1 MRTAISKSSTPR
13 SRATLRLIACSLLVA
28 PLLLVA
34 QAASPASSGLVAA
47 YGFDEGS
54 GTAVTDASGNGHTGT
69 IANATWAAA
78 GKYGKA
84 LQFNGTNAIVSI
96 PDAADLHLSTAMT
109 LEAWVNPT
117 TINANWRD
125 VVYKGNDNYYLEAS
139 SQPNSRPVAGTIA
152 GGGYGEAY
160 GTANLATNTWSFIT
174 ATYDGANVRLYVN
187 GTQVA
192 STARTGTIASSSNPL
207 TIGGDPIYGQYFA
220 GLIDEVRVYNVALT
234 AAQIQGDQ
242 TTPIT
247 PPDPDQTPPTAPASL
262 TAAVVSTGEI
272 DLSWPASTDN
282 VGVTGYQVERCQG
295 ASCATFAQ
303 IATPTATTYK
313 DTTVSA
319 SSSYSYRVRA
329 TDAAGNQG
337 GYSPTASATTPA
349 QTYSVGGS
357 VSGLSGTVV
366 LQNNGGNDLSVSA
379 NGSFAFSTQLA
390 SGAAYAVTVKSS
402 PSGQTCAVS
411 NGSGTVAGANVTT
424 VAVTCA
430 AVPTYSVGG
439 SVTGLSGTVVLR
451 NNGGN
456 DLTVAAN
463 GPFAFSTKLLDGAAY
478 AVTVK
483 TNPSGQNCS
492 VAGGSGT
499 VSGANVTSV
508 AVTCTTVPTY
518 SVGGSV
524 SGLSGTV
531 VLRNN
536 GGDDLTVGANGSFT
550 FATKLLDGAAYAV
563 TVKTNPSGQTCAVAS
578 GSGSVTGADVTGV
591 AVTCSTIPT
600 YSVGGNVSGL
610 SGTVVLQDNGGDDL
624 SVAANGSFTFVT
636 KLVNGAGYAVTV
648 KTNPAGQTCSVAN
661 GSGTVS
667 GANVTGVALACAANG
682 ATASDDFNRAN
693 GALGAGWVAVSDG
706 GLSISSQAVLGLSAH
721 AGDIRTAES
730 YTSDQWSQIEV
741 TSTQLSGG
749 QWIGPAVRMQSSGQK
764 MYVGIYFWNNGSQQL
779 RVYKRISGTWTQLG
793 SSYNSGP
800 LSAGTQ
806 LKLTAVERRSRSFRT
821 GSLASLSP
829 TAA

>member
-1 MRTAISKSSTPR
+1 MTIAASYRVLRAGGYGNQRRGPSTGTKAHSPGGTGRDENGDLQELNASFTRDTEADRFLPR
-13 SRATLRLIACSLLVA
+13 LLP

-272 DLSWPASTDN
+272 DLSPPASTDN

-319 SSSYSYRVRA
+319 SSIYSYRVRA

-390 SGAAYAVTVKSS
+390 SGAAYAVTVKKQSVGSDVCCVEWVGDGGRRERHEPSRS
-402 PSGQTCAVS
+402 PVLRCRQD
-411 NGSGTVAGANVTT
+411 
-424 VAVTCA
+424 
-430 AVPTYSVGG
+430 SVGG
-439 SVTGLSGTVVLR
+439 SVTGLSGTLVLR
-451 NNGGN
+451 DNGGD
-456 DLTVAAN
+456 DLSVAAN
-463 GPFAFSTKLLDGAAY
+463 GPFAFATKLPGWRGLCGDGEDEPVRSDLLGLGRLGHRLGRERDQRRGHLHDRPDVFGRRQRVGAVGDGGVAGQRWRRSDRRRQRLVCVRDPAGLDGAAY

-483 TNPSGQNCS
+483 TNPAGQTCA

-499 VSGANVTSV
+499 V
-508 AVTCTTVPTY
+508 
-518 SVGGSV
+518 GS
-524 SGLSGTV
+524 
-531 VLRNN
+531 
-536 GGDDLTVGANGSFT
+536 A
-550 FATKLLDGAAYAV
+550 
-563 TVKTNPSGQTCAVAS
+563 QT
-578 GSGSVTGADVTGV
+578 
-591 AVTCSTIPT
+591 
-600 YSVGGNVSGL
+600 
-610 SGTVVLQDNGGDDL
+610 
-624 SVAANGSFTFVT
+624 
-636 KLVNGAGYAVTV
+636 
-648 KTNPAGQTCSVAN
+648 
-661 GSGTVS
+661 
-667 GANVTGVALACAANG
+667 
-682 ATASDDFNRAN
+682 
-693 GALGAGWVAVSDG
+693 
-706 GLSISSQAVLGLSAH
+706 
-721 AGDIRTAES
+721 
-730 YTSDQWSQIEV
+730 
-741 TSTQLSGG
+741 
-749 QWIGPAVRMQSSGQK
+749 
-764 MYVGIYFWNNGSQQL
+764 
-779 RVYKRISGTWTQLG
+779 
-793 SSYNSGP
+793 
-800 LSAGTQ
+800 
-806 LKLTAVERRSRSFRT
+806 
-821 GSLASLSP
+821 
-829 TAA
+829 